1 MKDRFG
7 RTIGYMRISITDRC
21 NLRCAYCMPCAVPR
35 LPHSDILRYE
45 EILRVVRAAL
55 GLGIT
60 RFKVTGGEPFA
71 RKGAAD
77 FIAALKAEPGVECV
91 TVTTNGTH
99 LIEALPRL
107 VAAGVDGVNVSLDA
121 VEPERYRQIT
131 GSDQAEKV
139 LDAVEQCA
147 KSGIRTKVNSVL
159 LEDNQDQ
166 IIPLAGL
173 AERMSVDVRFIELM
187 PIGCGGE
194 HSGPDAGAALSRLKE
209 AYPGLAPVR
218 EVRGNGPAV
227 YYADER
233 LLGRIGF
240 ITARSRSFC
249 AGCNRIRLTS
259 TGLVKP
265 CLCDGGTVDLRALIR
280 GGATDGEISAALENA
295 VWGKPAA
302 HGITGGKVTERRR
315 MNQIGG

>member
-7 RTIGYMRISITDRC
+7 RTVDYMRISITDRC
-21 NLRCAYCMPCAVPR
+21 NLRCAYCMPAVFPH
-35 LPHSDILRYE
+35 LPHGDILRYE

-55 GLGIT
+55 GLGIS

-77 FIAALKAEPGVECV
+77 FIAALKTEPGVKCV

-99 LIEALPRL
+99 LLEALPQL

-121 VEPERYRQIT
+121 VDPERYRQIT
-131 GSDQAEKV
+131 GSDQAGRI
-139 LDAVEQCA
+139 LFAIEQCA

-159 LEDNQDQ
+159 LKDNQDQ
-166 IIPLAGL
+166 ILPLAEL
-173 AERMSVDVRFIELM
+173 AQRLNVDVRFIELM

-194 HSGPDAGAALSRLKE
+194 HSGPDADAALCRLKE

-265 CLCDGGTVDLRALIR
+265 CLCDGGTVDLRALLR
-280 GGATDGEISAALENA
+280 GSATAAQISAALESA
-295 VWGKPAA
+295 VWGKPVA
-302 HGITGGKVTERRR
+302 HGISGGNVTERRR

>member
-7 RTIGYMRISITDRC
+7 RTINYMRISITDRC
-21 NLRCAYCMPCAVPR
+21 NLRCAYCMPRAFSH
-35 LPHSDILRYE
+35 LPHGDVLRYE
-45 EILRVVRAAL
+45 EILRVVRSAV

-77 FIAALKAEPGVECV
+77 FIAMLKAEPGVECV

-99 LIEALPRL
+99 LIEVLPRL
-107 VAAGVDGVNVSLDA
+107 VEAAIDGVNVSLDA
-121 VEPERYRQIT
+121 VNPERYRQIT
-131 GSDQAEKV
+131 GSDKAEMV
-139 LDAVEQCA
+139 LHAIERCVG
-147 KSGIRTKVNSVL
+147 SGIRTKVNSVL
-159 LEDNQDQ
+159 LEDNEDQ
-166 IIPLAGL
+166 IIPLAEL
-173 AERMSVDVRFIELM
+173 AQRLNVDVRFIELM

-194 HSGPDAGAALSRLKE
+194 YSGPDADIVLRRLKE
-209 AYPGLAPVR
+209 VYPGLAPVR

-240 ITARSRSFC
+240 ITARSCSFC
-249 AGCNRIRLTS
+249 AACNRIRLTS

-265 CLCDGGTVDLRALIR
+265 CLCDGGTVDLRALLR
-280 GGATDGEISAALENA
+280 GGATDEEISAALENA
-295 VWGKPAA
+295 VWNKPAA
-302 HGITGGKVTERRR
+302 HGIAGGNVTERRL

>member
-7 RTIGYMRISITDRC
+7 RTIDYMRISITDRC
-21 NLRCAYCMPCAVPR
+21 NLRCAYCMPYAFPR
-35 LPHSDILRYE
+35 LAHSDILRYE
-45 EILRVVRAAL
+45 EILRVVRAAVR
-55 GLGIT
+55 LGIT

-77 FIAALKAEPGVECV
+77 FIAMLKAEPGVECI

-107 VAAGVDGVNVSLDA
+107 VEAGIDGINVSLDA
-121 VEPERYRQIT
+121 VAPERYRQIT
-131 GSDQAEKV
+131 GSDQAEMV
-139 LDAVEQCA
+139 LHAIEQCA

-159 LEDNQDQ
+159 LEDNRDQ
-166 IIPLAGL
+166 IISL
-173 AERMSVDVRFIELM
+173 AELAQRLNVDVRFIELM

-194 HSGPDAGAALSRLKE
+194 YSGPDADIVLRRLKE
-209 AYPGLAPVR
+209 VYPGLAPVR

-240 ITARSRSFC
+240 ITARSCSFC
-249 AGCNRIRLTS
+249 ASCNRIRLTS
-259 TGLVKP
+259 TGLIKP
-265 CLCDGGTVDLRALIR
+265 CLCDGGTVDLRALLR
-280 GGATDGEISAALENA
+280 GGATDGEISAALKNA
-295 VWGKPAA
+295 VWDKPAA
-302 HGITGGKVTERRR
+302 HGIVGGNVTERRR

>member
-7 RTIGYMRISITDRC
+7 RTIDYMRISITDRC
-21 NLRCAYCMPCAVPR
+21 NLRCTYCMPHAIPH

-45 EILRVVRAAL
+45 EILRVVRSTV

-77 FIAALKAEPGVECV
+77 FIAALKAEPGVACV

-99 LIEALPRL
+99 LAEALPRL
-107 VAAGVDGVNVSLDA
+107 LEAGIDGVNISLDA
-121 VEPERYRQIT
+121 VDPERYRQIT
-131 GSDQAEKV
+131 GSDRAEMV
-139 LDAVEQCA
+139 LHAIEQCA
-147 KSGIRTKVNSVL
+147 KSGIHTKVNSVL
-159 LEDNQDQ
+159 LEDNEDQ

-173 AERMSVDVRFIELM
+173 AQRMNVDVRFIELM

-194 HSGPDAGAALSRLKE
+194 YSGPDAGAALNLLKE
-209 AYPGLAPVR
+209 IYPGLAPVR

-249 AGCNRIRLTS
+249 AGCNRVRLTS
-259 TGLVKP
+259 TGLLKP
-265 CLCDGGTVDLRALIR
+265 CLCDGGTMDLRALLR
-280 GGATDGEISAALENA
+280 GGATDEKITAALISA
-295 VWGKPAA
+295 VWDKPAA
-302 HGITGGKVTERRR
+302 HGIVGGNVTERRR

>member
-7 RTIGYMRISITDRC
+7 RTIDYMRISITDRC
-21 NLRCAYCMPCAVPR
+21 NLRCAYCMPHAIPH

-45 EILRVVRAAL
+45 EILRVVRSAV

-99 LIEALPRL
+99 LIETLPRL
-107 VAAGVDGVNVSLDA
+107 VKAGIDGVNVSLDA
-121 VEPERYRQIT
+121 VDSERYRQIT
-131 GSDQAEKV
+131 GSDRAEMVLQAIER
-139 LDAVEQCA
+139 CA

-159 LEDNQDQ
+159 LEDNEDQ

-173 AERMSVDVRFIELM
+173 AQRLNVDVRFIELM

-194 HSGPDAGAALSRLKE
+194 YSGPDAGVMLNRLKE
-209 AYPGLAPVR
+209 VYPGLAPVR

-233 LLGRIGF
+233 LTGRIGF
-240 ITARSRSFC
+240 ITARSCSFC
-249 AGCNRIRLTS
+249 EGCNRIRLTG
-259 TGLVKP
+259 TGLIKP
-265 CLCDGGTVDLRALIR
+265 CLCDGGTVDLRALLR
-280 GGATDGEISAALENA
+280 GGATDEEITAALKSA
-295 VWGKPAA
+295 VWDKPAA
-302 HGITGGKVTERRR
+302 HGIAGGNVTERRR

>member
-1 MKDRFG
+1 
-7 RTIGYMRISITDRC
+7 
-21 NLRCAYCMPCAVPR
+21 
-35 LPHSDILRYE
+35 
-45 EILRVVRAAL
+45 
-55 GLGIT
+55 
-60 RFKVTGGEPFA
+60 
-71 RKGAAD
+71 
-77 FIAALKAEPGVECV
+77 
-91 TVTTNGTH
+91 VTTNGTH
-99 LIEALPRL
+99 LVEALPQL
-107 VAAGVDGVNVSLDA
+107 VAAGIDGVNVSLDA
-121 VEPERYRQIT
+121 VDPDRYRQIT

-139 LDAVEQCA
+139 LHAIEQCV

-166 IIPLAGL
+166 IIPLAEL
-173 AERMSVDVRFIELM
+173 AQRMSVDVRFIELM

-249 AGCNRIRLTS
+249 AGCNRVRLTS
-259 TGLVKP
+259 TGLLKP
-265 CLCDGGTVDLRALIR
+265 CLCDGGTMDLRALLR
-280 GGATDGEISAALENA
+280 GGATDGEISAALQDA
-295 VWGKPAA
+295 VWNKPAA
-302 HGITGGKVTERRR
+302 HGIAVGDVTERRR